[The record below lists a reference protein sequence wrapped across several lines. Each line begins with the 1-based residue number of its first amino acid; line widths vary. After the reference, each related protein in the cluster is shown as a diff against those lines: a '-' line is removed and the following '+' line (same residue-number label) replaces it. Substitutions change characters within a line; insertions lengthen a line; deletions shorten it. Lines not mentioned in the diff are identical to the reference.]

1 VSKALGI
8 YYKLRNFLVFRI
20 SKIKIIWLISASK
33 FSFSSSK
40 TNLKIV
46 TGADSSHFKSLLNL
60 LNSIQKF
67 EPETPVTIWDLGFT
81 DSEIGFIDSAYP
93 NYFVKK
99 FDYSK
104 YPSHFNIKV
113 KAGEYA
119 WKPTIIFE
127 EFKVTDGILLWLDG
141 GDVLT
146 RKLFWIKKFIT
157 KTGFFS
163 PYSLGTIKQ
172 WTHHKMIQNFELKNA
187 LLNKP
192 NLNGAIVGFDSKS
205 KEATNLL
212 NAWYE
217 CAQNVD
223 CIAPEGSS
231 RENHRQDQ
239 AALTCLAYKQRM
251 VPNGF
256 YAVIRSPLG
265 IKIHQDA
272 D

>member
-1 VSKALGI
+1 MSKALGI
-8 YYKLRNFLVFRI
+8 YYKVRNFLVFRI

-33 FSFSSSK
+33 FSLDSSK

-46 TGADSSHFKSLLNL
+46 TGADSSHFKSLINL

-67 EPETPVTIWDLGFT
+67 EPETPVSIWDLGFT
-81 DSEIGFIDSAYP
+81 DNEISLINSSYP
-93 NYFVKK
+93 SYSISK

-104 YPSHFNIKV
+104 YPNHFNIKV

-127 EFKVTDGILLWLDG
+127 EFKNADGIVLWLDG

-172 WTHHKMIQNFELKNA
+172 WTHPQMIQNFELKDGF
-187 LLNKP
+187 LNKP

-205 KEATNLL
+205 KEAFDLL
-212 NAWYE
+212 KAWYE

-223 CIAPEGSS
+223 CIAPQGSN

-239 AALTCLAYKQRM
+239 AALTCLAYKQKM
-251 VPNGF
+251 APNSF